1 MGNGSLANVHN
12 LLGVTFHKQSKFVDA
27 GLADAATAPSN
38 DGGRLKIGPGGRV
51 VIPADVRQALGVVEG
66 DTLLATLVDGELR
79 LQSPKLALRRA
90 QAMVRA
96 AIPAGVSL
104 VDDLLAERRR
114 EVERDRLRGR

>member
-1 MGNGSLANVHN
+1 MSKQQAGFAEEQ
-12 LLGVTFHKQSKFVDA
+12 QSKFVDA
-27 GLADAATAPSN
+27 GLADAAHAPSN
-38 DGGRLKIGPGGRV
+38 DGGRFKIGPGGRV

-79 LQSPKLALRRA
+79 LQSPKLALCRA

>member
-1 MGNGSLANVHN
+1 MMVKQHAGFAEEQ
-12 LLGVTFHKQSKFVDA
+12 QSKFIDA
-27 GLADAATAPSN
+27 GLADAAHGPST
-38 DGGRLKIGPGGRV
+38 DGGRFKIGPGGRV

-79 LQSPKLALRRA
+79 LQSPRLALRRA